1 MKKLIINALG
11 IGSVLT
17 MLIMVV
23 VTVGWTDK
31 ADNDQVSD
39 IGEQVNGINESENNN
54 NLASVCNRIDRLSD
68 NVTDIRPQNTL
79 TRSKAYSS
87 SLRHKFDESMFDD
100 SYAYDPTDYPSKK
113 SVVNVDNKRDVNI
126 IHNYEEPKAADVI
139 E

>member
-23 VTVGWTDK
+23 VTVGWTGK

-100 SYAYDPTDYPSKK
+100 SYAYDPTDYPSKN

-126 IHNYEEPKAADVI
+126 IDNYEEPKAADVI

>member
-23 VTVGWTDK
+23 VAVGWTDK
-31 ADNDQVSD
+31 VDDDQVSD
-39 IGEQVNGINESENNN
+39 IGEQVNGINESENN
-54 NLASVCNRIDRLSD
+54 LASVCNRIDRLSD
-68 NVTDIRPQNTL
+68 NITDIRPQNTII
-79 TRSKAYSS
+79 RSKAYSS
-87 SLRHKFDESMFDD
+87 DLRHKFDESMFED
-100 SYAYDPTDYPSKK
+100 SYAYDPTDYPSEN

-126 IHNYEEPKAADVI
+126 IDDYKEPKAADVI

>member
-1 MKKLIINALG
+1 MINAMG

-31 ADNDQVSD
+31 VDNDQVSD
-39 IGEQVNGINESENNN
+39 IGKQVNGINESENN
-54 NLASVCNRIDRLSD
+54 LASMCNRIDRLSD
-68 NVTDIRPQNTL
+68 NVTDIKPQNTI
-79 TRSKAYSS
+79 THRNAYSS
-87 SLRHKFDESMFDD
+87 NLRHKFDESMFDD
-100 SYAYDPTDYPSKK
+100 SYAYDPTDYPSED

-126 IHNYEEPKAADVI
+126 IDDYEEPKAADVI

>member
-23 VTVGWTDK
+23 VTVGWTNK
-31 ADNDQVSD
+31 VDNGQVSGG
-39 IGEQVNGINESENNN
+39 GEQIKGINESENNH
-54 NLASVCNRIDRLSD
+54 ASVRNRIDRLSD
-68 NVTDIRPQNTL
+68 NVTDLRPQKTI

-87 SLRHKFDESMFDD
+87 DLRHKFDESMFED
-100 SYAYDPTDYPSKK
+100 SYAYDPTDYPSENP
-113 SVVNVDNKRDVNI
+113 VVDVDNKRDVNI
-126 IHNYEEPKAADVI
+126 IDNYEEPKAADVI

>member
-1 MKKLIINALG
+1 MQKLMINAIG

-31 ADNDQVSD
+31 VDNDQVSD
-39 IGEQVNGINESENNN
+39 LGEQVNGINEPEN

-68 NVTDIRPQNTL
+68 NVTDIKPQNTI

-87 SLRHKFDESMFDD
+87 DLRHKFDESMFDD
-100 SYAYDPTDYPSKK
+100 SYAYDPTDYPSKN

>member
-23 VTVGWTDK
+23 VTVGWADK
-31 ADNDQVSD
+31 VENDQVGD
-39 IGEQVNGINESENNN
+39 IGEQVNGMNESEN

-68 NVTDIRPQNTL
+68 NVTDIKPQNTI

-87 SLRHKFDESMFDD
+87 DLRHKFDESMFED
-100 SYAYDPTDYPSKK
+100 SYAYDPTDYPSENT
-113 SVVNVDNKRDVNI
+113 VVDVDNKRDTNI
-126 IHNYEEPKAADVI
+126 IDNYEEANAADVI

>member
-31 ADNDQVSD
+31 KVDDDQVSD
-39 IGEQVNGINESENNN
+39 IGEQVNGINESENN
-54 NLASVCNRIDRLSD
+54 LASVCNRIDRLSD
-68 NVTDIRPQNTL
+68 NITDIRPQNTII
-79 TRSKAYSS
+79 RSKAYSS
-87 SLRHKFDESMFDD
+87 DLRHKFDESMFED
-100 SYAYDPTDYPSKK
+100 SYSYDQTDYPGEN

-126 IHNYEEPKAADVI
+126 IDDYKEPKAADVI

>member
-31 ADNDQVSD
+31 VDDDQVSD
-39 IGEQVNGINESENNN
+39 IGEQVNGINESENN
-54 NLASVCNRIDRLSD
+54 LASVCNRIDRLSD
-68 NVTDIRPQNTL
+68 NITDIRPQNTII
-79 TRSKAYSS
+79 RSKAYSS
-87 SLRHKFDESMFDD
+87 DLRHKFDESMFED
-100 SYAYDPTDYPSKK
+100 SYAYDPTDYPSEN

-126 IHNYEEPKAADVI
+126 IDDYKEPKAADVI

>member
-1 MKKLIINALG
+1 MRKLIINALG

-31 ADNDQVSD
+31 VDDDQVSD
-39 IGEQVNGINESENNN
+39 IGEQVNGINESENN
-54 NLASVCNRIDRLSD
+54 LASVCNRIDRLSD
-68 NVTDIRPQNTL
+68 NITDIRPQNTII
-79 TRSKAYSS
+79 RSKAYSS
-87 SLRHKFDESMFDD
+87 DLRHKFDESMFED
-100 SYAYDPTDYPSKK
+100 SYAYDPTDYPSEN

-126 IHNYEEPKAADVI
+126 IDDYKEPKAADVI

>member
-23 VTVGWTDK
+23 VKVGWAGKVDK
-31 ADNDQVSD
+31 KQACVIKDQV
-39 IGEQVNGINESENNN
+39 NEVKEPEN
-54 NLASVCNRIDRLSD
+54 NLASMCNRIDRLSD
-68 NVTDIRPQNTL
+68 NIAEIRPQNTV
-79 TRSKAYSS
+79 THSKAYSS
-87 SLRHKFDESMFDD
+87 DLRHKFDESMFDD
-100 SYAYDPTDYPSKK
+100 SYSYDPTDYPSEN

-126 IHNYEEPKAADVI
+126 IDDDEEPKAADVI